1 MLKSIIQRILRLGG
15 RELCSYSENERN
27 EASRLGWDRE
37 SLNYKEFQ
45 VARTLAAGGHITL
58 NEARFLASLVNQ
70 TDSSDPIIEIG
81 TLFGFSTL
89 VLAMNKAQSQKLL
102 TVDKYVWNPLGIS
115 PLAHELATRA
125 VLEDACTHHNVEI
138 IRQDKDVFYENYQ
151 GQRPGLFFCDANHDY
166 QPTLDDLTWARS
178 VGAKIICGHD
188 YDPDKFPGVVRA
200 VKELGGASKIVGSIF
215 VL

>member
-89 VLAMNKAQSQKLL
+89 VLAMNKAQSQKL
-102 TVDKYVWNPLGIS
+102 
-115 PLAHELATRA
+115 
-125 VLEDACTHHNVEI
+125 
-138 IRQDKDVFYENYQ
+138 
-151 GQRPGLFFCDANHDY
+151 
-166 QPTLDDLTWARS
+166 
-178 VGAKIICGHD
+178 
-188 YDPDKFPGVVRA
+188 
-200 VKELGGASKIVGSIF
+200 
-215 VL
+215 